1 MVAGTIQV
9 SARLCD
15 RFTVESEIRW
25 KTVYIDQPGEA
36 GGDDAGPTP
45 LEMVLLSLAGC
56 VGHIARIVANQRKIA
71 LRSLQADVQGEID
84 KDFLLGKTREG
95 RAGFTSIAVRISM
108 DADLTPAEKEEFLRE
123 VERRCPVSDN
133 LVAATDVAI
142 SLGD

>member
-1 MVAGTIQV
+1 VAGTIQV
-9 SARLCD
+9 SARLRD
-15 RFTVESEIRW
+15 KFTVESEIRW

-95 RAGFTSIAVRISM
+95 RAGFTSIAVRVSM